1 MSRASSGPW
10 LRRVTTL
17 ADGVRRKITPTAA
30 FLLAI
35 VAAHLVAAYTSS
47 SPEVHNGGDNAAYIS
62 LANSLARDGAYAEAW
77 HPGAPPYAK
86 YPPLYPAVL
95 ALMILAGAKTWG
107 AFQAT
112 SLLFTTLATAFCFL
126 WVSRLRGEQASAAVA
141 LLFGIS
147 PAVLDHAQWVL
158 ADPLFLAL
166 TIACLWLLA
175 PARDPAPDRMS
186 IFAGLVLV
194 IAAYFTR
201 SAGLPLLVA
210 VGLWLA
216 MRRRWRPLG
225 VLAGVFL
232 VPAALW
238 QWRSQADYISEF
250 WLINPYAPDLGR
262 AGPGDLIARVA
273 GNLWTYMSDYVP
285 AGLTGLDGTWAAGFG
300 VVLAGL
306 AVAGWVRRM
315 RGGAGVAELFFV
327 LYAGL
332 MLAWPGVWSGDRF
345 ALPLFPL
352 LLLYA
357 GETLAGVAGKLSTA
371 VRERPEW
378 LARLP
383 ARAVVVAVAGATLV
397 PISLSWVE
405 RSDRA
410 VRCAERVA
418 RMGLLACS
426 TTGVIEFHAMALW
439 AGDNLPAGTVV
450 FSRKPRLFY
459 AFSGHQSVTYP
470 FTLDDRRLLAQAD
483 SLGVGYL
490 VRSNW
495 DNSGPAYVDPV
506 IVANLDRFCVVSQL
520 QLGSGPPTSLLAILE
535 PGADDSMDPATTPES
550 VRSCPLPGGGTVPT
564 LAALGSPTVPVL
576 DR

>member
-1 MSRASSGPW
+1 MTI
-10 LRRVTTL
+10 LT
-17 ADGVRRKITPTAA
+17 DGAPRKITPTAA
-30 FLLAI
+30 FLLVV
-35 VAAHLVAAYTSS
+35 VAAHLVAAFTSS

-62 LANSLARDGAYAEAW
+62 LANSLARDGAYTEVW
-77 HPGAPPYAK
+77 HPGAPPHAK

-126 WVSRLRGEQASAAVA
+126 WARRLHGAGAAAAVA

-166 TIACLWLLA
+166 TLACLWLLA

-186 IFAGLVLV
+186 TLVGLALV

-210 VGLWLA
+210 VALWLA
-216 MRRRWRPLG
+216 LRRRWRPLG

-238 QWRSQADYISEF
+238 QSRSQADYISEF

-262 AGPGDLIARVA
+262 AGPGDLIARGA
-273 GNLWTYMSDYVP
+273 GNFWTYASEYVP
-285 AGLTGLDGTWAAGFG
+285 EGLVGLGGAWAGVFG

-306 AVAGWVRRM
+306 AVAGWVRRV
-315 RGGAGVAELFFV
+315 RGGPGVAELFFI

-332 MLAWPGVWSGDRF
+332 MLAWPAVWSGDRF

-352 LLLYA
+352 LLLYS
-357 GETLAGVAGKLSTA
+357 GETLAGMAGKLSA
-371 VRERPEW
+371 AARERPAW

-383 ARAVVVAVAGATLV
+383 ARATVLAVAGATLV
-397 PISLSWVE
+397 PASLSWAR

-410 VRCAERVA
+410 LRCSERVA
-418 RMGLLACS
+418 RMGVLGCS

-439 AGDNLPAGTVV
+439 AGDNLPEGTVV
-450 FSRKPRLFY
+450 FSRKPRIFH
-459 AFSGHQSVTYP
+459 AFSGHPSVTYP
-470 FTLDDRRLLAQAD
+470 FTFDARTLLAQAD
-483 SLGVGYL
+483 SLGIGYI

-506 IVANLDRFCVVSQL
+506 IAANLDRFCVVSQL
-520 QLGSGPPTSLLAILE
+520 RLGSGPPTSLLAILE
-535 PGADDSMDPATTPES
+535 SAADDSMDPATAPER
-550 VRSCPLPGGGTVPT
+550 VRSCPLPGGGAAPT
-564 LAALGSPTVPVL
+564 LAALGSPVVPIL

>member
-1 MSRASSGPW
+1 M
-10 LRRVTTL
+10 
-17 ADGVRRKITPTAA
+17 PTAA
-30 FLLAI
+30 FLLVV
-35 VAAHLVAAYTSS
+35 VAAHLVAAFTSS
-47 SPEVHNGGDNAAYIS
+47 APEIHNGGDNAAYIS
-62 LANSLARDGAYAEAW
+62 LANSLARDGSYAEAW
-77 HPGAPPYAK
+77 HPGAPPHAK

-107 AFQAT
+107 AFKAT

-126 WVSRLRGEQASAAVA
+126 WVRKLRGERAAAAVA

-147 PAVLDHAQWVL
+147 PSVLYHAQWVL

-186 IFAGLVLV
+186 TIAGLALA

-210 VGLWLA
+210 VALWLA
-216 MRRRWRPLG
+216 LQRRWRPLG
-225 VLAGVFL
+225 VLAGVVL

-238 QWRSQADYISEF
+238 QSRSQGDYISEF

-262 AGPGDLIARVA
+262 AGPRDLIARVA
-273 GNLWTYMSDYVP
+273 GNFWTYATEYVP
-285 AGLTGLDGTWAAGFG
+285 AGLVGLDGAWAGVFG

-306 AVAGWVRRM
+306 AVAGWVRRV
-315 RGGAGVAELFFV
+315 RGGPGVAELFFI

-332 MLAWPGVWSGDRF
+332 MLAWPAVWSGDRF
-345 ALPLFPL
+345 ALPLFAL

-357 GETLAGVAGKLSTA
+357 GETLAGMAGKLSA
-371 VRERPEW
+371 GARERPAW

-383 ARAVVVAVAGATLV
+383 ARATVLAVAGATLV
-397 PISLSWVE
+397 PASLSWAR

-410 VRCAERVA
+410 VLCSQRVA
-418 RMGLLACS
+418 RMGILGCS
-426 TTGVIEFHAMALW
+426 TTGVMEFHAMALW
-439 AGDNLPAGTVV
+439 AGDNLPSGTVA

-459 AFSGHQSVTYP
+459 AFSGHPSVTYP
-470 FTLDDRRLLAQAD
+470 FTFDDRALLAQAD
-483 SLGVGYL
+483 SLGVGYI
-490 VRSNW
+490 VRSNF

-506 IVANLDRFCVVSQL
+506 IAANPDRFCVVSQL
-520 QLGSGPPTSLLAILE
+520 RLGSGPPTSLLAIRE
-535 PGADDSMDPATTPES
+535 PAADDSMGPATTPES
-550 VRSCPLPGGGTVPT
+550 VRSCPLPDGGAAPT
-564 LAALGSPTVPVL
+564 LAALGSPTVPIL

>member
-30 FLLAI
+30 FLLVV
-35 VAAHLVAAYTSS
+35 VAAHLVAAFTSA
-47 SPEVHNGGDNAAYIS
+47 SPEVHTGGDNAAYIS
-62 LANSLARDGAYAEAW
+62 LANSLARDGAYTEVW
-77 HPGAPPYAK
+77 HPGAPPHAK

-107 AFQAT
+107 AFKAT

-126 WVSRLRGEQASAAVA
+126 WVRRLRGARAAAAVA
-141 LLFGIS
+141 LLFGIA
-147 PAVLDHAQWVL
+147 PAVLDHALWVL

-166 TIACLWLLA
+166 TLGCLWLLA
-175 PARDPAPDRMS
+175 PARDPAHDRMS
-186 IFAGLVLV
+186 TLAGLALV

-285 AGLTGLDGTWAAGFG
+285 AGLTGLDGAWAAGFG
-300 VVLAGL
+300 VVLAVL

-439 AGDNLPAGTVV
+439 AGDNLPTGAVV